1 MAGLLDWLD
10 TFGLGA
16 IILALLLWIRNLR
29 KDRAETGKLDAEA
42 AHVIADAAAGLV
54 GPLSE
59 RVGRMEQRIDVLE
72 EENARKTKL
81 LDSAIRFIRELL
93 AWIER
98 HVPDHHPPTIPADLE
113 SEIER

>member
-29 KDRAETGKLDAEA
+29 KDRAESGKLDAEA
-42 AHVIADAAAGLV
+42 AQIIADAAAALV

-59 RVGRMEQRIDVLE
+59 RVGRMEQRIEILE
-72 EENARKTKL
+72 VENTHKTKL

-93 AWIER
+93 SWIAQ